1 MMALIDARIQSLAVG
16 AYGDE
21 IPVLLIEGVNCLKV
35 RASSMCSGEVTM
47 GMTRL
52 MDFSMSMAG

>member
-1 MMALIDARIQSLAVG
+1 
-16 AYGDE
+16 
-21 IPVLLIEGVNCLKV
+21 LKV